1 MTLVIDASVVLR
13 WFIEAPGSE
22 AAVALLDREEPL
34 IAPELVVAEVANAA
48 WKLSR
53 AGEIDGR
60 QARETAGAIASS
72 FSALVPLAPL
82 APRAFEIAT
91 ALDHPVYDCLY
102 IALAEAEDAAL
113 VTADDR
119 LARRLARS
127 PWKRRLER
135 FKP

>member
-1 MTLVIDASVVLR
+1 MTLVIDASVALR

-72 FSALVPLAPL
+72 FAALAPLALL

-102 IALAEAEDAAL
+102 VALAEAEDAAL

-119 LARRLARS
+119 LARRLVRS
-127 PWKRRLER
+127 PWKRRLQR